1 MIMVKFLWR
10 EMPKVYWCKMK
21 KILLVALFF
30 GCAVA
35 NATDYKTLLTG
46 KSLTMV
52 GATCAGISLSKN
64 SGLMGE
70 QPLSRCSLDLPA
82 RLKWISDD
90 TFMLVEKNKTNE
102 SSPPRVYL
110 YNIKSVKGSKVVLN
124 EIWTGWNN
132 LPDDDVTYTIK
143 K

>member
-1 MIMVKFLWR
+1 
-10 EMPKVYWCKMK
+10 MK

-30 GCAVA
+30 GCTVA
-35 NATDYKTLLTG
+35 NATDYKTLLIG
-46 KSLTMV
+46 KTLTMN

-82 RLKWISDD
+82 RLKWIGDD

-110 YNIKSVKGSKVVLN
+110 YKIKSMKGSKVVLN

-132 LPDDDVTYTIK
+132 LPDDEITYTIK

>member
-1 MIMVKFLWR
+1 
-10 EMPKVYWCKMK
+10 MK
-21 KILLVALFF
+21 KLIAVGLLFSCSMV
-30 GCAVA
+30 
-35 NATDYKTLLTG
+35 NAADYKTLLTG
-46 KSLTMV
+46 KTLVME

-82 RLKWISDD
+82 RLKWISGD
-90 TFMLVEKNKTNE
+90 TFMLVESNRSNE
-102 SSPPRVYL
+102 ISPPRVFL
-110 YNIKSVKGSKVVLN
+110 SKVKSLKGNKVVLS

-132 LPDDDVTYTIK
+132 LPDDEVTYTIK